1 MEGMVVAIDGPA
13 GSGKSTIARMVAE
26 KLGFYFLNTGSFY
39 RAYTLSALDRGIDPL
54 DRDRVLENAE
64 KITLTVQNGSICI
77 DGKDEEERLHT
88 PDVDRYCSQVS
99 SDPRIRKL
107 VNTSVRKIAE
117 GLDIVTEGRDT
128 TTVIFPDAECKF
140 YFDASPEIRASRRVK
155 DQPGT
160 DYENVLKSIM
170 ARDKMDIEKADGA
183 LKIAPGALVID
194 TSMLTINQ
202 VCEKVVN
209 AIRSTP
215 E

>member
-1 MEGMVVAIDGPA
+1 MVVAIDGPA

-54 DRDRVLENAE
+54 DRDKVLDNAE
-64 KITLTVQNGSICI
+64 RITLTVQNGSICI
-77 DGKDEEERLHT
+77 DGKDEEGRLHT

-160 DYENVLKSIM
+160 DYDDVLKAIM